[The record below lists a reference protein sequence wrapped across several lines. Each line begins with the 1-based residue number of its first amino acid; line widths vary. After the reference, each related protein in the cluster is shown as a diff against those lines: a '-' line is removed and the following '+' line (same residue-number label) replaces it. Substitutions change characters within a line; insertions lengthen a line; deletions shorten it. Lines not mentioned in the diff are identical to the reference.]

1 MIVVDAPNFWIL
13 YTLFVALSLGVSR
26 NTKAKHVEMLGNHDV
41 IKDVLHIVAGEDNH
55 LSSEDRIFSR
65 IGEISWR
72 INKRLRQARENEK
85 ECDTVT
91 PTTPNEENLRSW
103 KTEVY
108 KE

>member
-1 MIVVDAPNFWIL
+1 M
-13 YTLFVALSLGVSR
+13 
-26 NTKAKHVEMLGNHDV
+26 EMLGNHDV

-91 PTTPNEENLRSW
+91 PTTPNEENLRS
-103 KTEVY
+103 
-108 KE
+108 